1 LVVHLRAILAD
12 VNLFINSI
20 DLDFSSIPCKQL
32 GVPKGIIRRS
42 YDSLRERITPDE
54 VTGGVEGALPGET
67 VTARAAHASLKGE
80 RKGLRKLWPFLGPA
94 FIAAVAYIDPGNF
107 ATNVSGGA
115 QFGYM
120 LLWVVLGAN
129 LMAMLVQ
136 SMSAKLG
143 IATGKNLPEVC
154 RDRFPRSATIL
165 LWIQAEII
173 AMATD
178 LAEFLGGALA
188 LNLLFGIPLFLAGLL
203 TGVAVFG
210 ILALQRRG
218 FRPLE
223 AVISSM
229 VGVILVAFGL
239 QVFYAMPEADRILG
253 GLFTPRFAGTES
265 VLLATGI
272 LGATVMP
279 HVIYLH
285 SALTQ
290 RRVVGKTDEEKRRIF
305 RFEAT
310 DVVIAMG
317 LAGVI
322 NMSMLSIAAALFHS
336 RGLTGVG
343 DIDKAFEQMRVL
355 EGNGVAIL
363 FGVALLA
370 SGLSSSSVGTMAGQ
384 VVMQGFIN
392 RRIPLFLRRAITM
405 LPALIILAVGVNP
418 SRTLVISQVVLS
430 FGIPFALIPLL
441 IFCRNR
447 DIMGVLV
454 NRRLTTAV
462 ATVVVTLIV
471 CLNVFLLYR
480 TFFA

>member
-1 LVVHLRAILAD
+1 MKKDSEARLIE
-12 VNLFINSI
+12 
-20 DLDFSSIPCKQL
+20 
-32 GVPKGIIRRS
+32 GI
-42 YDSLRERITPDE
+42 
-54 VTGGVEGALPGET
+54 LPGESA
-67 VTARAAHASLKGE
+67 TARAAHASLKGE
-80 RKGLRKLWPFLGPA
+80 RRGLGGLLPFLGPA

-115 QFGYM
+115 QFGYL
-120 LLWVVLGAN
+120 LLWVVLSAN

-154 RDRFPRSATIL
+154 RERFSRPVSFL
-165 LWIQAEII
+165 LWVQAEII

-178 LAEFLGGALA
+178 LAEFIGAALA
-188 LNLLFGIPLFLAGLL
+188 LNLLFGIPLFPAGLL
-203 TGVAVFG
+203 TGVAVFA
-210 ILALQRRG
+210 ILELQRRG

-223 AVISSM
+223 AIIASM
-229 VGVILVAFGL
+229 VGVVLVSFAF
-239 QVFYAMPEADRILG
+239 QVFYAGPEPDRILA
-253 GLFTPRFAGTES
+253 GLFTPGFAGTES

-290 RRVVGKTDEEKRRIF
+290 RRVTGRTDAEKRRIF
-305 RFEAT
+305 RFELV

-317 LAGVI
+317 IAGVI
-322 NMSMLSIAAALFHS
+322 NISMLSIAAAIFNS
-336 RGLTGVG
+336 RGLTGVT
-343 DIDKAFEQMRVL
+343 DIDQAFNQMRAL
-355 EGNGVAIL
+355 EGNGMAIL

-392 RRIPLFLRRAITM
+392 RRIPLLLRRLITM
-405 LPALIILAVGVNP
+405 FPALVILGIGINP
-418 SRTLVISQVVLS
+418 SRSLVISQVVLS

-447 DIMGVLV
+447 RVMGALV
-454 NRRLTTAV
+454 NHRIT
-462 ATVVVTLIV
+462 TVVASVVVALIV
-471 CLNVFLLYR
+471 SLNVFLLYQ
-480 TFFA
+480 TFLGA